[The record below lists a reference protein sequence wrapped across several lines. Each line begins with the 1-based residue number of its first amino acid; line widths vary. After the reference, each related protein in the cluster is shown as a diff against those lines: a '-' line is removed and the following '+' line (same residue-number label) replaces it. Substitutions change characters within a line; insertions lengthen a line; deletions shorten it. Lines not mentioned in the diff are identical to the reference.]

1 MFRRTKSLI
10 SFILISVIFTTAIL
24 PFDFCYADETTQQ
37 TSITVNV
44 SWPDYPSIYAES
56 GILIEASSG
65 TILYEKNGYDQMYPA
80 SITKIMTALL
90 ALENGNLSDMIEF
103 SHYDVYS
110 LEAGAAHVSMD
121 EGELLS
127 LNDCLYA
134 IMLASANEVSN
145 AVGEYVAKKQPA
157 YTQKIAELQA
167 AGKSSVNA
175 DGTVDESIVAI
186 EVFSDMM
193 NARAVE
199 CGAKNTHFCNPN
211 GLFNEN
217 HYTTCYDMAMITR
230 EAIKNDQFLKV
241 ESQLTYVLPT
251 TNLKTETLPIAN
263 RHKMLF
269 PLNSVYYEGILG
281 GKTGYVDQS
290 GNTLVTFARR
300 NGMTLISVVMK
311 SNSDNVYKDT
321 KLLLDYGFN
330 NFTLTNISQN
340 EDNFTPSSYSLLG
353 NSSSVFDSSLPLIT
367 INPDDYVVLPNSVL
381 LGHCTSNLTF
391 TDDNSDVFATL
402 EYKLGDRS
410 VGSTTLTVN
419 KDENDGFDFGPTIEE
434 ETKKETTEKNY
445 ITINLWVVSGVIIT
459 ILMILFL
466 LYYLKNTHASRK
478 RKRRRK
484 TIHKNRRRRKLR

>member
-1 MFRRTKSLI
+1 ML
-10 SFILISVIFTTAIL
+10 VIFITAVL
-24 PFDFCYADETTQQ
+24 PFDFCFADETTDQTQQ
-37 TSITVNV
+37 TSTAVNV
-44 SWPDYPSIYAES
+44 AWPEYPSIYAES

-65 TILYEKNGYDQMYPA
+65 TILYEKNCHDQMYPA

-90 ALENGNLSDMIEF
+90 ALENGNLSDTVEF

-110 LEAGAAHVSMD
+110 LEPGAAHVSMD

-145 AVGEYVAKKQPA
+145 AVAEYVAKKQPE
-157 YTQKIAELQA
+157 YSQKISELQA
-167 AGKSSVNA
+167 AGQKY
-175 DGTVDESIVAI
+175 DESVVAI
-186 EVFSDMM
+186 EVFSNMM
-193 NARAVE
+193 NARAIE

-211 GLFNEN
+211 GLHNEN

-241 ESQLTYVLPT
+241 ESQITYVLPA
-251 TNLKTETLPIAN
+251 TNLKSETLPIAN

-321 KLLLDYGFN
+321 KLLLDYGYN
-330 NFTLTNISQN
+330 NFSLTNISQN
-340 EDNFTPSSYSLLG
+340 EDNFTPNSYSLLG
-353 NSSSVFDSSLPLIT
+353 NNSSVFDSSLPLIT
-367 INPDDYVVLPNSVL
+367 INPDDYVVLPNSVFL
-381 LGHCTSNLTF
+381 EHCTSDLSF
-391 TDDNSDVFATL
+391 TDDKSDVFATL
-402 EYKLGDRS
+402 EYKLGDRT

-419 KDENDGFDFGPTIEE
+419 KDENEGFNFGPTIEE
-434 ETKKETTEKNY
+434 ETKKEETEKNY

-459 ILMILFL
+459 ILMALFL
-466 LYYLKNTHASRK
+466 LYYFKITYASRK
-478 RKRRRK
+478 RRRRRK
-484 TIHKNRRRRKLR
+484 NLQKNHRRRKLR

>member
-1 MFRRTKSLI
+1 MFRRTKSFI
-10 SFILISVIFTTAIL
+10 SFVLMLVLFVTSVL
-24 PFDFCYADETTQQ
+24 PFDFCYADETTEPTQQ
-37 TSITVNV
+37 NSTAINFD
-44 SWPDYPSIYAES
+44 WPEYPSIYAES

-110 LEAGAAHVSMD
+110 LESGAAHVSMD

-157 YTQKIAELQA
+157 YTQKIADLQA
-167 AGKSSVNA
+167 AGNSS
-175 DGTVDESIVAI
+175 VDESIVAI

-269 PLNSVYYEGILG
+269 PLNSVYYEGSLG

-311 SNSDNVYKDT
+311 SNSENVYKDT

-330 NFTLTNISQN
+330 NFSLTNISQN
-340 EDNFTPSSYSLLG
+340 ENNFTPNSYSILG

-367 INPDDYVVLPNSVL
+367 INPDDYVVLPNGAPFL
-381 LGHCTSNLTF
+381 DACTSNITF
-391 TDDNSDVFATL
+391 TDDKSDIFATL
-402 EYKLGDRS
+402 EYRFGDRI

-419 KDENDGFDFGPTIEE
+419 KDENEGFDFGPTIEE
-434 ETKKETTEKNY
+434 ETKEKTTEKNY

-466 LYYLKNTHASRK
+466 LYYLKKTQANRK
-478 RKRRRK
+478 RRRRRK
-484 TIHKNRRRRKLR
+484 TIHNNRRRRKLR